1 MRGTGGPQFPP
12 LAFLWP
18 ALAAETA
25 SEFAS
30 AMAREFI
37 NLAVG
42 PGTETGAPEP
52 QFTTR
57 NKVVLELAT
66 GRLWDAC
73 SDRPR
78 LGERRKASF
87 AAHGEAIVAWRRG
100 SVTCEASGAIVL
112 RPVAMPFD

>member
-52 QFTTR
+52 QFATR
-57 NKVVLELAT
+57 NKVVLELPT
-66 GRLWDAC
+66 VRLRAFRPLPTDQRPWSARPLRSTVQRSPTWLPGTVSLRRC
-73 SDRPR
+73 SAP
-78 LGERRKASF
+78 
-87 AAHGEAIVAWRRG
+87 G
-100 SVTCEASGAIVL
+100 SSECS
-112 RPVAMPFD
+112 